1 MSVASVVANL
11 FDGRLPFRVEAFDGS
26 EVAPTIVSPANE
38 ITLRILR
45 PEALIRILRRPAE
58 LGLARAF
65 VAGDLEL
72 DGDLDAL
79 FSLELPSL
87 RYLFSPATFL
97 PLLRLIGPAAVRP
110 LAPPAIE
117 ARRSHDRFELD
128 VTVDLTPA
136 PDLASAGL
144 WRLGLA
150 AVIEGANGARSYW
163 ALAHPPGAPDFHAAR
178 GFAYALAMA
187 NPS

>member
-117 ARRSHDRFELD
+117 ARQRGALHSRERDRDARQVGEHRVADCRRHLAEIGTVLGVTESRVCQIHTKSIFQLRSRLSEPTPERGL
-128 VTVDLTPA
+128 VT
-136 PDLASAGL
+136 
-144 WRLGLA
+144 
-150 AVIEGANGARSYW
+150 
-163 ALAHPPGAPDFHAAR
+163 
-178 GFAYALAMA
+178 
-187 NPS
+187 